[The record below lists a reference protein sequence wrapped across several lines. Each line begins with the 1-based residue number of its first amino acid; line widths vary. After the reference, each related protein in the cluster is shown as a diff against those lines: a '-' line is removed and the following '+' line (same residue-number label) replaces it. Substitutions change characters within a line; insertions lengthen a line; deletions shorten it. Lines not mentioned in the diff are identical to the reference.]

1 MNRKFICCLI
11 SGAIALSSVSVFA
24 EEVSTG
30 TPNATSTPVDNVNI
44 GEPLTEVRSSKVE
57 IKIDGSQSGFMDEV
71 NKYFVNS
78 SIDSKNKIIILG
90 GLSEEY
96 STNSDV
102 SLELNNFNKYTI
114 EFSSDFGNHSPNL
127 DSLRINASNVIFDSH
142 CLSGMSDLSNVYVK
156 TLGYCTIG
164 EGAFKSSSN
173 LKHFESKG
181 YTEINRDAF
190 YGVGFVNLSVGSD
203 SENISKISE
212 NGLSGCYGKF
222 SFNKTQLGRE
232 VFGLAVI
239 EPSDSV
245 YTDIVM
251 KDSIADD
258 NSLYDNLTLRNLDCY
273 GSTKLGDCALDGCE
287 NAEVT
292 FHQFDKSTDTSVDF
306 GAFCFRG
313 VKDIGPILNNGSI
326 GACTFSGYN
335 KRVTIVD
342 YAQPKSNI
350 IKIMDDS
357 GKDYLL
363 VPKESNGFYGELE
376 GDTYV
381 IKGYVGST
389 SNVVIP
395 SSIEGHKTSLDK
407 DFKFGN
413 QYDIG
418 NFIVGASI
426 KELPDYS
433 FYFCRFTGS
442 VDMSSVETFG
452 NYSFS
457 NSKGLAEG
465 LIKSGTTINPKV
477 LGSHCFYYSDLNL
490 ENVNSKYLEELH
502 ESCLSGIVNGES
514 LNTPSLKVVD
524 GSIGGKVQFKV
535 RDTNKLK
542 LNEYSQDCS
551 FEVANEE
558 QRQDLINRG
567 IPSPLVSNGNYH
579 ETKYMSM
586 GKVLK
591 DYYEYQVGDA
601 GELAPENPT
610 TDNGIFVRWDK
621 EDKDNVTTYQAVFRN
636 SKGEEFKG
644 TETSDPRG
652 VIFLITTIFSFI
664 GLYKCRFRKS
674 EK

>member
-11 SGAIALSSVSVFA
+11 SGTIALSSVSVFA

-30 TPNATSTPVDNVNI
+30 TPNATSTPIDSVNI
-44 GEPLTEVRSSKVE
+44 GEPLTEFRSSKVE

-96 STNSDV
+96 STNSNV

-114 EFSSDFGNHSPNL
+114 KFSSDFGNHSPNL
-127 DSLRINASNVIFDSH
+127 NSLRINASNVIFDSN
-142 CLSGMSDLSNVYVK
+142 CLSGMSDLSNVNVK

-164 EGAFKSSSN
+164 EGAFKSSNN
-173 LKHFESKG
+173 LKYFKSKG
-181 YTEINRDAF
+181 FTEIKRDAF
-190 YGVGFVNLSVGSD
+190 YGVGFINLNIGSD

-258 NSLYDNLTLRNLDCY
+258 NSLEDNLTLRNLDCY
-273 GSTKLGDCALDGCE
+273 GSTKLGNYALSGCE

-306 GAFCFRG
+306 GESCFRG
-313 VKDIGPILNNGSI
+313 VKNIGPILNNGFI
-326 GACTFSGYN
+326 GEGTFDGYTE
-335 KRVTIVD
+335 RVTIVD

-350 IKIMDDS
+350 IGIMDDS

-395 SSIEGHKTSLDK
+395 SSIEGHKTSLSK
-407 DFKFGN
+407 DFKFGD

-433 FYFCRFTGS
+433 FYFCKFTGS
-442 VDMSSVETFG
+442 IDMSSVESFG

-457 NSKGLAEG
+457 NAKGLSEG
-465 LIKSGTTINPKV
+465 LLKSGTTINPKV
-477 LGSHCFYYSDLNL
+477 LSSNCFYYSDLNL
-490 ENVNSKYLEELH
+490 SNVNSKNLEELGK
-502 ESCLSGIVNGES
+502 SCLSGIVNGES
-514 LNTPSLKVVD
+514 LNTPNLKVIN

-535 RDTNKLK
+535 RDTSKLRI
-542 LNEYSQDCS
+542 NDYSQDCS

-579 ETKYMSM
+579 ETRYMSM

-591 DYYEYQVGDA
+591 DYYECQVGDA

-610 TDNGIFVRWDK
+610 TDNGVFVRWDK

-636 SKGEEFKG
+636 SKGEEFRG

-652 VIFLITTIFSFI
+652 VIFLITAIISFV
-664 GLYKCRFRKS
+664 GLYKFRFRKS